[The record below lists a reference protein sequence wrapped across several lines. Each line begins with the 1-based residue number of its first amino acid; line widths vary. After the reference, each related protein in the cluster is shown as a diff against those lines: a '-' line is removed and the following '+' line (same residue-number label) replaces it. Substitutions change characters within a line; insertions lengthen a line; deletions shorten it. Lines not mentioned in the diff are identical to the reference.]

1 MSHKKLQKTYKG
13 LTIIELMVTISIIS
27 IIAMFSVSTYSNY
40 KTRAKIA
47 AELTVLAAQAR
58 EVYDL
63 KKDGKDFYLN
73 SAYTTVNE
81 YGAVTKN
88 IGKSGSKL
96 LDVEAEIMIRPE
108 TIPPDSVRWRCIVTS
123 DELSQSSIPSHC
135 VYGSSTFFRILK
147 DNNMVASDENF
158 DLENNPA
165 SNNSWDRIENGD
177 PFLGNWQ
184 ISGGDEELELWN
196 DFDMISDRR
205 DNVAELDGDS
215 DEIIELSH
223 ELASDNFKDM
233 TLTFDYYPRTGD
245 DSSSFE
251 VYLGDQL
258 IHTQTDFTKEWQSI
272 NIDLSNVSN
281 ASSQKLT
288 IREAGE
294 DESYGALI
302 DLNSLKVTPGKI
314 V

>member
-1 MSHKKLQKTYKG
+1 MSNKKPLKIYKG
-13 LTIIELMVTISIIS
+13 LTIIELMVTVSIIS
-27 IIAMFSVSTYSNY
+27 IIAMFAVSTYANY
-40 KTRAKIA
+40 STRAKIA
-47 AELTVLAAQAR
+47 AELTVLSAQAR

-81 YGAVTKN
+81 YATVTKN

-96 LDVEAEIMIRPE
+96 LDIEAEIMIRPE
-108 TIPPDSVRWRCIVTS
+108 SLDGDFMRWRCVVSS
-123 DELSQSSIPSHC
+123 DELSESSIPSHC
-135 VYGSSTFFRILK
+135 VYGSSIFFRILK
-147 DNNMVASDENF
+147 DNNMVSTDENF
-158 DLENNPA
+158 DLANNPA
-165 SNNSWDRIENGD
+165 SNNSWERIANGD

-184 ISGGDEELELWN
+184 ISGGDEEIELWN
-196 DFDMISDRR
+196 NFDIISDRR

-223 ELASDNFKDM
+223 HLASNNFKDM
-233 TLTFDYYPRTGD
+233 TLKFDYYPRTGD

-258 IHTQTDFTKEWQSI
+258 IHTHTDFTKEWQSI
-272 NIDLSNVSN
+272 SISLSNVDN

-314 V
+314 I

>member
-1 MSHKKLQKTYKG
+1 
-13 LTIIELMVTISIIS
+13 
-27 IIAMFSVSTYSNY
+27 MFAVSTYSNY

-63 KKDGKDFYLN
+63 KKNGKDFYLN

-88 IGKSGSKL
+88 IGESGSKL
-96 LDVEAEIMIRPE
+96 LDIEAEIMMRPE
-108 TIPPDSVRWRCIVTS
+108 SVSGDSMRWRCVISS
-123 DELSQSSIPSHC
+123 DELTQSSIPSHC
-135 VYGSSTFFRILK
+135 ILGGSTFFRILK
-147 DNNMVASDENF
+147 DNNMVASNENF

-177 PFLGNWQ
+177 PFLGNWE
-184 ISGGDEELELWN
+184 ISGGDKEIELWN

-215 DEIIELSH
+215 NEIMELSH
-223 ELASDNFKDM
+223 ELASNNFKGM
-233 TLTFDYYPRTGD
+233 ALSFDYYPRTGD

-251 VYLGDQL
+251 VYLGNQL
-258 IHTQTDFTKEWQSI
+258 IHTHNDFTKEWQSI

-302 DLNSLKVTPGKI
+302 DLNSLKVTPGEI